1 MWIMCVCAYYI
12 YRNYISSQLA
22 RRPNEYQGAARPE
35 ETILP
40 TYITCINYYQLLIT
54 TNPYQSLYQL
64 LVTMKS
70 KIFSVNHYISC

>member
-35 ETILP
+35 KKRFYPPILYASTI
-40 TYITCINYYQLLIT
+40 INY
-54 TNPYQSLYQL
+54 
-64 LVTMKS
+64 
-70 KIFSVNHYISC
+70 